1 MVSAGSFTATS
12 TFNPDHPSALALY
25 CSDGRYT
32 QPVEELLRHLG
43 HDRLDTLTLP
53 GGPGLLSLTSAGFVE
68 LDATK
73 RGAGFLIVGHKIR
86 DVFLIAHQGC
96 GYYRA
101 RLAGKDGQMVAR
113 IQREDL
119 RAAAGALETTC
130 TTPASTRAMWPST
143 PSRVHPSGSEHGES
157 TDHDPVLA
165 LLRKGALGARSR
177 RRRV

>member
-1 MVSAGSFTATS
+1 MSSTGSFTAKS
-12 TFNPDHPSALALY
+12 RFNPDHPPALALY

-32 QPVEELLRHLG
+32 QPVEELLHHLG

-101 RLAGKDGQMVAR
+101 RLAGKDGQTVAR

-119 RAAAGALETTC
+119 RAAAGALETAHAGL
-130 TTPASTRAMWPST
+130 TTHLYYARLHGDHVTFDSVART
-143 PSRVHPSGSEHGES
+143 SERFG
-157 TDHDPVLA
+157 
-165 LLRKGALGARSR
+165 
-177 RRRV
+177 

>member
-1 MVSAGSFTATS
+1 MSSTGIFTTKS
-12 TFNPDHPSALALY
+12 RFNPDHPPALALY

-32 QPVEELLRHLG
+32 QPVEELLHHLG

-73 RGAGFLIVGHKIR
+73 RGAGFLIAGHRIR

-101 RLAGKDGQMVAR
+101 RLTGKAAETVAR

-119 RAAAGALETTC
+119 RAAAGALETAHAGL
-130 TTPASTRAMWPST
+130 TTHLYYARPDDGHVTF
-143 PSRVHPSGSEHGES
+143 
-157 TDHDPVLA
+157 DPV
-165 LLRKGALGARSR
+165 ARTPER
-177 RRRV
+177 FG